1 MRKVVLLLVGSCLVA
16 SGMMAVGCGSSNHSS
31 GPPANGDSGLDS
43 SSPTPE
49 AAAGEDGNPGPEAGG
64 DAGGCTFAGFVL
76 GLIDS
81 STNATSQ
88 PSTNLGQN
96 CTDDHD
102 AADFAPLF
110 Q

>member
-1 MRKVVLLLVGSCLVA
+1 
-16 SGMMAVGCGSSNHSS
+16 
-31 GPPANGDSGLDS
+31 LDS
-43 SSPTPE
+43 SSPTPDS
-49 AAAGEDGNPGPEAGG
+49 GVGSDGNPGLEAGE
-64 DAGGCTFAGFVL
+64 DAGSCTFSGFVL

-81 STNATSQ
+81 STNATAQ